1 MDTNP
6 SHPYPYAISH
16 IELSSSSKGQ
26 FEKCSIKKM
35 ARIYPVERLHSVNND
50 NTIRYGNYRER
61 LFDRVSQQKVKHVTA
76 V

>member
-1 MDTNP
+1 MT
-6 SHPYPYAISH
+6 SISLRYITHPV
-16 IELSSSSKGQ
+16 ELSPGKGQ
-26 FEKCSIKKM
+26 FEKCSIKKKKM

>member
-1 MDTNP
+1 MFD
-6 SHPYPYAISH
+6 
-16 IELSSSSKGQ
+16 K
-26 FEKCSIKKM
+26 KKKM